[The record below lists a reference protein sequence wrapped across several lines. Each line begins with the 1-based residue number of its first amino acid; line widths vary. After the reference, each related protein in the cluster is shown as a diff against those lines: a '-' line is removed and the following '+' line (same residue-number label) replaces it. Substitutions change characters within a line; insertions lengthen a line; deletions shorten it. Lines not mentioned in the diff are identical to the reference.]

1 MLEGLF
7 DSVQLEKKRFSLT
20 KRRKEDFQNFIG
32 HRVARQLRKSETN
45 SNSGRWLSLNRKQLF
60 VNFNFIN
67 FISQE
72 YLTCSVIMDQQ
83 INNDTKE
90 SAFYSDAADYW
101 ATVPAT
107 EDGMLG
113 GLSKISDVDLKGSQR
128 FLNTIYQVYIEI
140 IIDCLYNGFKN

>member
-1 MLEGLF
+1 
-7 DSVQLEKKRFSLT
+7 
-20 KRRKEDFQNFIG
+20 
-32 HRVARQLRKSETN
+32 
-45 SNSGRWLSLNRKQLF
+45 
-60 VNFNFIN
+60 
-67 FISQE
+67 
-72 YLTCSVIMDQQ
+72 MDQQ
-83 INNDTKE
+83 INNDTKD